1 MDIRQALEERSHQ
14 NPNGV
19 ALLSLERAPLTYSRL
34 LAHCYRVITEL
45 NHAGISRGDRV
56 AVVLPNGPEMA
67 TCFLAVSMGAS
78 CAPLNP
84 TYRPSE
90 FEFYLSDLAPRA
102 LIVQDGIE
110 SPTIA
115 VAESRGIRI
124 IRLRPSTDQPAGI
137 FSLDFGGE
145 IAAAAPV
152 FAQPGDEALVLH
164 TSGTTAR
171 PKMVPLTHANL
182 TASVENIIESLSLTA
197 HDRCLNVMPLF
208 HVSGIVGTLLA
219 SLASGGSVVCT
230 PGLYSSRF
238 FEWCQ
243 EFAPTWYYGVPAM
256 LESILA
262 RARDHPER
270 ATNFRLRF
278 IRTGASPLQP
288 ALMAEME
295 RVFMAPVIEGYG
307 LTETAQQICV
317 NPLPPGER
325 KRGSVGIPGCTEIGI
340 LGEGGDLLPTG
351 QTGEI
356 VARGPAVMAGYANNP
371 SANRESFINGWFRT
385 GDQGRLDAD
394 GYLYITG
401 RIKEII
407 NRGGQ
412 KVSPGEI
419 EELIGSHP
427 AVAEAVVF
435 PVPDSYLGEDIAALI
450 VLKAK
455 DSINEHGLRSFVAD
469 RVADY
474 KVPRQIHFVDR
485 IPITPDGKVRRID
498 LAALLG
504 LDRPDAGPKSVNRPT
519 EFIEPRTPTER
530 TLAHIWR
537 QVLQVE
543 RIGVHDDFLMLG
555 GDSILAGLVIA
566 RIREVG
572 FPGVS
577 RLTFF
582 EHPTL
587 VGLAQAIDRTDSGRS
602 PAGDPIVA
610 AAAGDAF
617 PLSSAQRRMWF
628 LAQFEDNST
637 AYNRC
642 NVYRIRG
649 PLDRRAVERAL
660 SEIVARHAVLR
671 TTYQSPEG
679 EPRQVVSPPGPIML
693 AQLDLSDEPQS
704 HRMERAVAAATKA
717 ANLQFDLTRDPIL
730 WPLLVKLDADDHLLV
745 LTKHHIASD
754 GWSAGVLMR
763 ELAALYG
770 AFSDRRG
777 VDTGRNVLEPLPI
790 QYYDFAAW
798 QARSTGGG
806 AAQESLEW
814 WKKRLA
820 GAPSLL
826 TLPID
831 RPRPPRQTF
840 SGATESFVIPSAI
853 SDSLKEIARRERAT
867 LFVTLLAAF
876 QTMLHRYTGTDDI
889 VVGVPVAGRTRV
901 ETEGLIGL
909 FVNMLAMRGDLS
921 GDPTFRELLRKTRD
935 SAFQGYSHQD
945 LPFDMVVESIHPQR
959 NLSYPPIFQ
968 VTFQVRNYPLE
979 DMQLA
984 GLEVEEV
991 DFDPGTSL
999 FDLSFEGSEKAGGL
1013 FCKLI
1018 YNVDLFDRETIARMA
1033 GHFKTLLEGIVTDPD
1048 THISRLPIL
1057 TAAERHQLLIEW
1069 NDTGREY
1076 PRECVHRLFE
1086 QQVERTPD
1094 AVAISFEG
1102 DQLTYGAL
1110 NERANHL
1117 AHRLV
1122 GLGVQPGALV
1132 GICIERSLELV
1143 VALIGTLKAGAA
1155 YLPLD
1160 PSYPTERLDF
1170 MLEDSG
1176 SPVLVTTTSLPEKF
1190 TTSGVRVVR
1199 VDALDAG
1206 DASSLQVPVKPD
1218 GDAFVIYT
1226 SGSTGK
1232 PKGVAISHGGWSN
1245 LLHAIRSEIEFSADD
1260 VLLAVTTFSFDIAS
1274 LELFLPLVSGGHVVV
1289 ASHEVVRN
1297 GAGLSD
1303 LISRSGA
1310 TVMQAT
1316 PATWAMMI
1324 ELGWS
1329 GEPRLKTISG
1339 GEALTR
1345 SLANKLLER
1354 SAGLW
1359 NGYGPSETTIY
1370 SMIHRV
1376 GAGDGPVPIGRPLA
1390 NTMIH
1395 ILDRQHELVPAGV
1408 VGELYIGGGGVARG
1422 YLNRPELTSER
1433 FVANPFATNPG
1444 ERLYRT
1450 GDLARRRADGQVE
1463 YLGRADDQLK
1473 IRGVRVEPGE
1483 IEAALVNHSEIQRAA
1498 VVAREDAG
1506 GSKSLVAYLV
1516 SRNDRPPA
1524 ASTIRS
1530 YLRESLPD
1538 YMIPSRFAFVAS
1550 LPLTPSGKI
1559 DRANLPPL
1567 DASAAVDHRP
1577 LVAPRDD
1584 IERRLQAIWQELLNT
1599 SSIGIHDDFYAV
1611 GGHSLLGAK
1620 LLARI
1625 EREFNRRIP
1634 LTAMFPAPTIASIAA
1649 RIAGDA
1655 KDSELPTTVPIQPL
1669 GSLPPIFVVGNYPSF
1684 RQLALKLSTDRPM
1697 IGILIPDEF
1706 RLRLPYSLEQLA
1718 GLQVKSILELNK
1730 GEPIFLIGFS
1740 AEGVLAY
1747 EVARQLVAAG
1757 REVGLVA
1764 MIDTACPSQQD
1775 EPLILRV
1782 ARSARIHLREIRS
1795 IGLGQAPGVIADVLS
1810 RGALRLKFRAWK
1822 LASRLG
1828 IVREPLAPKRP
1839 ADLVMAMVLATR
1851 RYVPQLYWGRVL
1863 LFKQTADREGRFRF
1877 EDYGWGEVVRGG
1889 LEICE
1894 IPGDHLTL
1902 LVEPGVATVAA
1913 KLDAA
1918 MKSACASA
1926 DESKSEAA

>member
-1 MDIRQALEERSHQ
+1 MDADGNLF
-14 NPNGV
+14 
-19 ALLSLERAPLTYSRL
+19 AP
-34 LAHCYRVITEL
+34 
-45 NHAGISRGDRV
+45 
-56 AVVLPNGPEMA
+56 
-67 TCFLAVSMGAS
+67 
-78 CAPLNP
+78 
-84 TYRPSE
+84 
-90 FEFYLSDLAPRA
+90 
-102 LIVQDGIE
+102 
-110 SPTIA
+110 
-115 VAESRGIRI
+115 
-124 IRLRPSTDQPAGI
+124 
-137 FSLDFGGE
+137 GE
-145 IAAAAPV
+145 I
-152 FAQPGDEALVLH
+152 
-164 TSGTTAR
+164 
-171 PKMVPLTHANL
+171 
-182 TASVENIIESLSLTA
+182 
-197 HDRCLNVMPLF
+197 
-208 HVSGIVGTLLA
+208 
-219 SLASGGSVVCT
+219 
-230 PGLYSSRF
+230 
-238 FEWCQ
+238 
-243 EFAPTWYYGVPAM
+243 
-256 LESILA
+256 
-262 RARDHPER
+262 
-270 ATNFRLRF
+270 
-278 IRTGASPLQP
+278 
-288 ALMAEME
+288 
-295 RVFMAPVIEGYG
+295 
-307 LTETAQQICV
+307 
-317 NPLPPGER
+317 
-325 KRGSVGIPGCTEIGI
+325 
-340 LGEGGDLLPTG
+340 
-351 QTGEI
+351 GEI
-356 VARGPAVMAGYANNP
+356 VLCGPGVLSGYANN
-371 SANRESFINGWFRT
+371 SEANRSSYVNGWFRT
-385 GDQGRLDAD
+385 GDNGRLDRD
-394 GYLYITG
+394 GYLFITG

-412 KVSPGEI
+412 KISPREVD
-419 EELIGSHP
+419 EVLCTHP
-427 AVAEAVVF
+427 AVASAVAF
-435 PVPDSYLGEDIAALI
+435 AIPDHRLGEDVAAAVVLRPGQAASEIEIRNHAATRIAQ
-450 VLKAK
+450 
-455 DSINEHGLRSFVAD
+455 
-469 RVADY
+469 Y
-474 KVPRQIHFVDR
+474 KVPRR
-485 IPITPDGKVRRID
+485 IVFLDELPKGPTGKPQRIG
-498 LAALLG
+498 LAAQLG
-504 LDRPDAGPKSVNRPT
+504 LDRLEGAANSSSGPK
-519 EFIEPRTPTER
+519 EFVAASTPTER
-530 TLAHIWR
+530 TLTGIWE
-537 QVLQVE
+537 QVLGVE
-543 RIGVHDDFLMLG
+543 RIGVHDDFLAIG
-555 GDSILAGLVIA
+555 GDSMLAALIIA
-566 RIREVG
+566 RIRDATDA
-572 FPGVS
+572 PVS
-577 RLTFF
+577 ILAFF
-582 EHPTL
+582 EHPTIAEL
-587 VGLAQAIDRTDSGRS
+587 GGLIDRGGEDRLKRS
-602 PAGDPIVA
+602 DPIVA
-610 AAAGDAF
+610 SSTVGDL

-628 LAQFEDNST
+628 LAELEEHSN
-637 AYNRC
+637 AYNRS
-642 NVYRIRG
+642 NLYRIRG
-649 PLDRRAVERAL
+649 ALDVSALERAL
-660 SEIVARHAVLR
+660 NRVVARHAVLR
-671 TTYQSPEG
+671 TIFQSRDGDPVQIVT
-679 EPRQVVSPPGPIML
+679 EPAAIEI
-693 AQLDLSDEPQS
+693 ANLDLSETPEAS
-704 HRMERAVAAATKA
+704 RIEGALAAATGA
-717 ANLQFDLTRDPIL
+717 SNRPFNLTRDRML
-730 WPLLVKLDADDHLLV
+730 RPLLIKLGENDYLLL
-745 LTKHHIASD
+745 LTVHHIAFD

-763 ELAALYG
+763 ELSVLYTSDLTDDG
-770 AFSDRRG
+770 AEASAQ
-777 VDTGRNVLEPLPI
+777 VVKPLAI
-790 QYYDFAAW
+790 QYADFARW
-798 QARSTGGG
+798 QSQ
-806 AAQESLEW
+806 AAHGPAINESLAW
-814 WKKRLA
+814 WHNRLA
-820 GAPSLL
+820 GAPPLL
-826 TLPID
+826 ALPID
-831 RPRPPRQTF
+831 SPRPPRQTF
-840 SGATESFVIPSAI
+840 SGAAETFVIPRELV
-853 SDSLKEIARRERAT
+853 DRLKGFARGERAT
-867 LFVTLLAAF
+867 LFMTLLAGF
-876 QTMLHRYTGTDDI
+876 QTMLHRYGGGDDI
-889 VVGVPVAGRTRV
+889 VVGTPVAGRTRV
-901 ETEGLIGL
+901 ETERLIGL
-909 FVNMLAMRGDLS
+909 FANVLAMRGDLA
-921 GDPTFRELLRKTRD
+921 GDPTFRELLRRTRD
-935 SAFQGYSHQD
+935 SALEAYAHQD
-945 LPFDMVVESIHPQR
+945 LPFDSVVEALNPER
-959 NLSYPPIFQ
+959 NLSYPPIVQVMFQ
-968 VTFQVRNYPLE
+968 IRNYPLE
-979 DMQLA
+979 DTSLDSLQ
-984 GLEVEEV
+984 VEEV
-991 DFDPGTSL
+991 DFDPGVAQ
-999 FDLSFEGSEKAGGL
+999 FDLNLDVTEKSHGL
-1013 FCKLI
+1013 FCKLT
-1018 YNVDLFDRETIARMA
+1018 YNRDIFDREAIARMA
-1033 GHFKTLLEGIVTDPD
+1033 RHFETLLDGIATDPD

-1057 TAAERHQLLIEW
+1057 TIAERQQLLVEW
-1069 NDTGREY
+1069 NDTQREY
-1076 PRECVHRLFE
+1076 PHECVHRIFE
-1086 QQVERTPD
+1086 QQVERTPH
-1094 AVAISFEG
+1094 AVAVSYEG
-1102 DQLTYGAL
+1102 EQLTYREL

-1117 AHRLV
+1117 AHTLI
-1122 GLGVQPGALV
+1122 GLRVKPGALV
-1132 GICIERSLELV
+1132 GVCVERSLEMV
-1143 VALIGTLKAGAA
+1143 VALLGTLKAGAA

-1160 PSYPTERLDF
+1160 PGFPRERLDF

-1176 SPVLVTTTSLPEKF
+1176 APVLVTTTGLAEKF
-1190 TTSGVRVVR
+1190 TASRVRVVR

-1206 DASSLQVPVKPD
+1206 DSSNPQVPVKPD
-1218 GDAFVIYT
+1218 DDAFVIYT

-1232 PKGVAISHGGWSN
+1232 PKSVAISHGGWSN
-1245 LLHAIRSEIEFSADD
+1245 LLHAMRSEIEFSADD

-1684 RQLALKLSTDRPM
+1684 KQLALKLSTDRPM

>member
-1 MDIRQALEERSHQ
+1 MDIRQALEEQSQ
-14 NPNGV
+14 QSSNSF
-19 ALLSLERAPLTYSRL
+19 ALLSLARTPLTYSRL
-34 LAHCYRVITEL
+34 LTQCYRVVTDL

-56 AVVLPNGPEMA
+56 AIVLPNGPEMA
-67 TCFLAVSMGAS
+67 ACMLAVAMGAS

-84 TYRPSE
+84 DYRRSE
-90 FEFYLSDLAPRA
+90 FEFYLSDLAPRV
-102 LIVQDGIE
+102 LIVQEGADL
-110 SPTIA
+110 PAIA
-115 VAESRGIRI
+115 VAESLGIRV
-124 IRLRPSTDQPAGI
+124 IRLRPETADAAGI
-137 FSLDFGGE
+137 FTLDLE
-145 IAAAAPV
+145 RAPANVTPV
-152 FAQPGDEALVLH
+152 FAQAGDEALVLH

-171 PKMVPLTHANL
+171 PKMVPLTQANL
-182 TASVENIIESLSLTA
+182 VASARNIAGSLGLDAS
-197 HDRCLNVMPLF
+197 DRCLNVMPLF
-208 HVSGIVGTLLA
+208 HVVGVVGTLLA

-230 PGLYSSRF
+230 PGLYASRF

-243 EFAPTWYYGVPAM
+243 EFAPTWYYAVPAM

-262 RARDHPER
+262 HARDHPEK

-288 ALMAEME
+288 ALMAEVE

-325 KRGSVGIPGCTEIGI
+325 KPGSVGIPGCTEIGI

-356 VARGPAVMAGYANNP
+356 VVRGPAVMAGYANNP
-371 SANRESFINGWFRT
+371 SANRESFTNGWFRT

-394 GYLYITG
+394 GYVYITG

-412 KVSPGEI
+412 KISPGEI

-435 PVPDSYLGEDIAALI
+435 PVPDFHLGEDIAALV

-485 IPITPDGKVRRID
+485 IPITPGGKVRRID

-504 LDRPDAGPKSVNRPT
+504 LDRPDAGPKSLNRPT

-530 TLAHIWR
+530 TLAHVWG
-537 QVLQVE
+537 QVLHVE
-543 RIGVHDDFLMLG
+543 RIGLHDDFVMLG

-566 RIREVG
+566 RIRELG

-602 PAGDPIVA
+602 PAGDPIAA

-649 PLDRRAVERAL
+649 PLDRKAVERAL

-679 EPRQVVSPPGPIML
+679 EPRQVVSPPGPITL

-717 ANLQFDLTRDPIL
+717 ANLQFNLARDPML
-730 WPLLVKLDADDHLLV
+730 RPLLIKLDADDHLLV

-763 ELAALYG
+763 EFAALYG
-770 AFSDRRG
+770 AFSDRRR
-777 VDTGRNVLEPLPI
+777 VDIGRNVLEPLPI

-798 QARSTGGG
+798 QARSTRGG

-814 WKKRLA
+814 WQKRLA
-820 GAPSLL
+820 GAPPLL
-826 TLPID
+826 ALPID

-853 SDSLKEIARRERAT
+853 SDGLKEIARRERAT
-867 LFVTLLAAF
+867 LFMTLLAAF

-909 FVNMLAMRGDLS
+909 FVNTLAMRGDLS

-935 SAFQGYSHQD
+935 SAFQDYSHQD
-945 LPFDMVVESIHPQR
+945 LPFDMVVESIHPER

-968 VTFQVRNYPLE
+968 VTFQLRNYPLE

-999 FDLSFEGSEKAGGL
+999 FDLSFEVSEKAGGL

-1033 GHFKTLLEGIVTDPD
+1033 GHFKTLLGGIVTDPD
-1048 THISRLPIL
+1048 THISRLPML
-1057 TAAERHQLLIEW
+1057 TAAERHQLLVEW
-1069 NDTGREY
+1069 NNTQRDY
-1076 PRECVHRLFE
+1076 PHECVHRLFE

-1094 AVAISFEG
+1094 AVAISYEG
-1102 DQLTYGAL
+1102 EQLTYREL
-1110 NERANHL
+1110 NERANQL
-1117 AHRLV
+1117 AHHLI
-1122 GLGVQPGALV
+1122 GLGVGPDVVV
-1132 GICIERSLELV
+1132 GICVDRSLEMV
-1143 VALIGTLKAGAA
+1143 VALLGTLKAGAA

-1160 PSYPTERLDF
+1160 PGFPRERLDF

-1176 SPVLVTTTSLPEKF
+1176 APVLVTTTGLAEKF
-1190 TTSGVRVVR
+1190 TASRVRVVR

-1206 DASSLQVPVKPD
+1206 DTSNPQVPVKPD
-1218 GDAFVIYT
+1218 NDAFVIYT

-1245 LLHAIRSEIEFSADD
+1245 LLHAMRSEIEFSADD

-1274 LELFLPLVSGGHVVV
+1274 LELFLPLVSGGQVVV
-1289 ASHEVVRN
+1289 ASREVVRN

-1376 GAGDGPVPIGRPLA
+1376 GGGDGPVPIGRPLA
-1390 NTMIH
+1390 NTVIH
-1395 ILDRQHELVPAGV
+1395 ILDRRHELVPVGV
-1408 VGELYIGGGGVARG
+1408 VGELYIGGEGVARG

-1433 FVANPFATNPG
+1433 FVANPFATNMG
-1444 ERLYRT
+1444 GQLYCT
-1450 GDLARRRADGQVE
+1450 GDLARRRADGQVD

-1473 IRGVRVEPGE
+1473 INGVRVEPGE
-1483 IEAALVNHSEIQRAA
+1483 IEAALVNHPEIQRAA
-1498 VVAREDAG
+1498 VVARDDAS
-1506 GSKSLVAYLV
+1506 GSKTLVAYLV
-1516 SRNDRPPA
+1516 QNGRPPA

-1550 LPLTPSGKI
+1550 LPLTPSGKV
-1559 DRANLPPL
+1559 DRASLPPL
-1567 DASAAVDHRP
+1567 DTSAALDHEP

-1584 IERRLQAIWQELLNT
+1584 IERRLQAIWQEILST
-1599 SSIGIHDDFYAV
+1599 SSIGVHDDFYTI
-1611 GGHSLLGAK
+1611 GGHSLLAAK

-1625 EREFNRRIP
+1625 EGEFNRRIP
-1634 LTAMFPAPTIASIAA
+1634 LTAMFPAPTIESIAA
-1649 RIAGDA
+1649 RIAGGTM
-1655 KDSELPTTVPIQPL
+1655 DSKWPATETIQPL
-1669 GSLPPIFVVGNYPSF
+1669 GCLPPLYVVGNFSRF
-1684 RQLALKLSTDRPM
+1684 RALGRRLGTDRPL
-1697 IGILIPDEF
+1697 IGLSIPDEL
-1706 RLRLPYSLEQLA
+1706 RLRLPYNLEQLA
-1718 GLQVKSILELNK
+1718 GVQASSILDLNK
-1730 GEPIFLIGFS
+1730 GEPIFIIGFS

-1747 EVARQLVAAG
+1747 EIAHQLVAAG

-1764 MIDTACPSQQD
+1764 MIDTTCPSQQR
-1775 EPLILRV
+1775 EPLIRRL
-1782 ARSARIHLREIRS
+1782 ARLAAIHLRAIRS
-1795 IGLGQAPGVIADVLS
+1795 IGLGQAPAAIADIIS
-1810 RGALRLKFRAWK
+1810 RVALRLKVRAWK
-1822 LASRLG
+1822 LASSLG
-1828 IVREPLAPKRP
+1828 IVPEPLAPKRP

-1851 RYVPQLYWGRVL
+1851 RYVPPSYPGRVI
-1863 LFKQTADREGRFRF
+1863 LFKQTDDQEGELRFG
-1877 EDYGWGEVVRGG
+1877 DYGWGNVVRGG

-1913 KLDAA
+1913 RLDAA
-1918 MKSACASA
+1918 MKSTSASA